1 MEASGLRRELSV
13 ERCPAKNGGS
23 VGRVWDE
30 RILHVDM
37 DAFFVA
43 VERMRDPSLVG
54 RPVVVGGTGPRSVV
68 AAASYEVRPFGI
80 RSAMPMSRAR
90 SLCRDLV
97 IVAPDHGEYAR
108 VSERVFEV
116 FRSFTPLVE
125 GVSIDEAF
133 LDVGG
138 LRHHHS
144 DAVAVGVAI
153 RAAIAS
159 RIGLTASVGVA
170 ATKFLAKLASESAKP
185 DGLRHVPVAEQQA
198 FLDELP
204 IESLWGVG
212 QATKAALEGV
222 GIERVRD
229 LRAAPRRALE
239 RAVGGAMAAH
249 LHDLAQG
256 RDPRSV
262 QPDRD
267 VKSVSVEETYDTDI
281 ADPEVLRRELRRL
294 ADRLGSRLRRAGL
307 AGRTVT
313 VKVRTSDFKTVT
325 RSVTRPEP
333 TNNDRDLHHTAR
345 ELFDDAGRG
354 ERPVRLLGIGVSGLV
369 ESQAARQLTAM
380 EDPRW
385 SEVDAAV
392 DAIRTR
398 FGERAVRPA
407 GLLEHGQ
414 EDVGDS
420 DPPIR

>member
-1 MEASGLRRELSV
+1 
-13 ERCPAKNGGS
+13 
-23 VGRVWDE
+23 VWDE

-43 VERMRDPSLVG
+43 VERLRDPSLVG
-54 RPVVVGGTGPRSVV
+54 APVVVGGTGPRSVV
-68 AAASYEVRPFGI
+68 AAASYEVRRFGI

-97 IVAPDHGEYAR
+97 IVPPDHGEYGK
-108 VSERVFEV
+108 VSERVFEI

-138 LRHHHS
+138 LRHHFPDPIS
-144 DAVAVGVAI
+144 VGVAI
-153 RAAIAS
+153 RTEVAT

-198 FLDELP
+198 FLDALP
-204 IESLWGVG
+204 IEALWGVG

-222 GIERVRD
+222 GVETVRD
-229 LRAAPRRALE
+229 LRSAPQRGLE
-239 RAVGGAMAAH
+239 RAVGGAVAAH
-249 LHDLAQG
+249 LHDLAHG
-256 RDPRSV
+256 RDPRAV
-262 QPDRD
+262 HPDRE
-267 VKSVSVEETYDTDI
+267 VKSVSVEETYDSDI
-281 ADPEVLRRELRRL
+281 ADEEMLRRELRRL
-294 ADRLGSRLRRAGL
+294 ADRLGPRLRRAGL

-333 TNNDRDLHHTAR
+333 TSSDRDLRLTAS
-345 ELFDDAGRG
+345 ELLADADRAG
-354 ERPVRLLGIGVSGLV
+354 RPVRLLGIGVSGLV
-369 ESQAARQLTAM
+369 ETSGSMQLTAM

-385 SEVDAAV
+385 RDVDATV
-392 DAIRTR
+392 DAIRSR
-398 FGERAVRPA
+398 FGEKAVRPG
-407 GLLEHGQ
+407 GLLE
-414 EDVGDS
+414 EGDQGGGGTG
-420 DPPIR
+420 PPIR